1 MFRSRLA
8 AAAVTAALAAGA
20 VVGIA
25 PLATAAPAAVAASA
39 CVNDLQAAQTSNNA
53 AIAADQAND
62 TKAAFSSNL
71 STATSLASA
80 LADCAGQPP
89 VVGAN
94 ILTASATNATAII
107 YNLLGAA
114 GSALRSEQA
123 TASSISQ
130 ALANA
135 T

>member
-8 AAAVTAALAAGA
+8 AATATAALAAGA
-20 VVGIA
+20 VVGFA
-25 PLATAAPAAVAASA
+25 PLAAAAPAAVAASP
-39 CVNDLQAAQTSNNA
+39 CVNDLQAAQASNNA
-53 AIAADQAND
+53 AIAADQANN

-80 LADCAGQPP
+80 LGDCAGQPP

-94 ILTASATNATAII
+94 VLMASATNATAIV
-107 YNLLGAA
+107 YNLLGSAS
-114 GSALRSEQA
+114 SALGSEQA

-130 ALANA
+130 ALASA

>member
-1 MFRSRLA
+1 MFRSRIA
-8 AAAVTAALAAGA
+8 TVTVAAALAAGA
-20 VVGIA
+20 VVGFA
-25 PLATAAPAAVAASA
+25 PLAAAAPAAVAASA
-39 CVNDLQAAQTSNNA
+39 CVSDLQAAQASNSA
-53 AIAADQAND
+53 AIAADQTND

-71 STATSLASA
+71 STSTSLVSA
-80 LADCAGQPP
+80 LGDCAGQLP

-94 ILTASATNATAII
+94 VLMASATNAAASV

-114 GSALRSEQA
+114 SSALSSEQA

-130 ALANA
+130 ALASA

>member
-8 AAAVTAALAAGA
+8 AATVTATLAAGA

-25 PLATAAPAAVAASA
+25 PLAAAAPAAAAASP
-39 CVNDLQAAQTSNNA
+39 CVNDLQAAQASNNA
-53 AIAADQAND
+53 AIAADQANN
-62 TKAAFSSNL
+62 TKVAFANNL
-71 STATSLASA
+71 RTATSLASA
-80 LADCAGQPP
+80 LGDCAGQPP
-89 VVGAN
+89 VVGVN
-94 ILTASATNATAII
+94 ILTASATNVTAIV

-114 GSALRSEQA
+114 ASALGSEQA

>member
-8 AAAVTAALAAGA
+8 AAAVTATMAGGA

-25 PLATAAPAAVAASA
+25 PLAMAAPAAAAASA
-39 CVNDLQAAQTSNNA
+39 CVSDLQAAQTSNNA
-53 AIAADQAND
+53 AIAADQASD
-62 TKAAFSSNL
+62 PAGARSHDVA
-71 STATSLASA
+71 TATYLAA
-80 LADCAGQPP
+80 AIGDCQGQPQ

-94 ILTASATNATAII
+94 VLTANATNATALV

-114 GSALRSEQA
+114 SAALGAEQA
-123 TASSISQ
+123 TASAITQ

>member
-8 AAAVTAALAAGA
+8 AATVTAALVAGA
-20 VVGIA
+20 VVGLA
-25 PLATAAPAAVAASA
+25 PLAAAAPAAVAASA
-39 CVNDLQAAQTSNNA
+39 CVNDLQAAQASNDA

-71 STATSLASA
+71 NTATSLASA
-80 LADCAGQPP
+80 LGDCAGQPP
-89 VVGAN
+89 TVGAN
-94 ILTASATNATAII
+94 VLMASATNATAIV
-107 YNLLGAA
+107 YNLLGVA
-114 GSALRSEQA
+114 GSALSSERA

-130 ALANA
+130 ALAGA